1 MPQTQIA
8 CPRCR
13 QMITAQVEQLFDVT
27 ADPAAKQRLL
37 GKVSNYARCP
47 YCKFEGPLATPIVY
61 HDNEKE
67 LLLTYFPP
75 ELGLPVNEQEK
86 LIGPLISQVMNR
98 LPPEKRKAYLLR
110 PQSFLTY
117 QSMVEKI
124 LEKDGIT
131 KEMLDEQQKR
141 VSLIQRLLE
150 ASSADVRTAIIKE
163 NSTLLDETFFA
174 LYNRLIDVAL
184 QAGQQSTVQAMAALQ
199 EELLEHSDYG
209 RKVREQMGELEAAVK
224 TLQQAGQTLTRE
236 KLLDLFLEAPTE
248 ARLKALVSLTRN
260 GLDYSFFQILTERI
274 DRARGQERA
283 RLEDLRTKL
292 LEYTNQIDKAIEDQM
307 KQADKLIEDIL
318 AAPDI
323 VQAAVQNLAAFQ
335 SDLTLQVLETKLQQ
349 ASRKQDTARMQ
360 KLQQLVSVLQQA
372 STPPEVALIN
382 ELLDAADDETVLAH
396 KLQQHQSEL
405 SEELNSM
412 IAGLMNQVEQQAAQD
427 PNAREVLKRLE
438 TLYRALLKRS
448 MQKNLAK

>member
-13 QMITAQVEQLFDVT
+13 QMIPAQVEQLFDVT
-27 ADPAAKQRLL
+27 ADPGAKQRLL
-37 GKVSNYARCP
+37 GRTSNYARCP

-117 QSMVEKI
+117 QSLIEKI
-124 LEKDGIT
+124 LEKDGIS

-150 ASSADVRTAIIKE
+150 ASSPDVRAAIIKE
-163 NSTLLDETFFA
+163 NTALLDETFFA
-174 LYNRLIDVAL
+174 LYNHLIDAAL
-184 QAGQQSTVQAMAALQ
+184 QSGQQQTAQAMAALQ

-224 TLQQAGQTLTRE
+224 TLQQARQGLTRE
-236 KLLDLFLEAPTE
+236 KLLEIFLTAPTE
-248 ARLKALVSLTRN
+248 ERLKALVSLTRN
-260 GLDYSFFQILTERI
+260 GLDYSFFQILTDRI
-274 DRARGQERA
+274 DHARGEERA
-283 RLEDLRTKL
+283 RLEELRTKL
-292 LEYTNQIDKAIEDQM
+292 LEYVNQIDKAIEEQM
-307 KQADKLIEDIL
+307 KQADKLIESIL

-323 VQAAVQNLAAFQ
+323 LKAAVQNLAAFQ
-335 SDLTLQVLETKLQQ
+335 SDLTLQVLESKLQE

-360 KLQQLVSVLQQA
+360 KLQQLVGILQQA
-372 STPPEVALIN
+372 STPPEVTLIN

-396 KLQQHQSEL
+396 KLQQHESEL
-405 SEELNSM
+405 TEEFNSM
-412 IAGLMNQVEQQAAQD
+412 IAGLMNQVEQQVAQD
-427 PNAREVLKRLE
+427 PNAGEVLKRLE
-438 TLYRALLKRS
+438 TVYRAVLKRS
-448 MQKNLAK
+448 MQKNIRQ